1 MKSIIF
7 MYSLGSITISHL
19 DLSTKWDLSTIFP
32 SLLAPYPT
40 VTIVTKETAIGVQLK
55 HDTSN
60 S

>member
-1 MKSIIF
+1 

-19 DLSTKWDLSTIFP
+19 DLSTQWDLSTIFS
-32 SLLAPYPT
+32 SLLAPFPT
-40 VTIVTKETAIGVQLK
+40 VTIVTRETAIVVQLK